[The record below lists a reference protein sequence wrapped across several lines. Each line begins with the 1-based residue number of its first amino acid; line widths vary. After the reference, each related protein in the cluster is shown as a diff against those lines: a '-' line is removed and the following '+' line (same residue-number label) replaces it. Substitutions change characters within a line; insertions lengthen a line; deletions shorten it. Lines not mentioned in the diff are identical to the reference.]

1 MYCLFLMNNQEN
13 ENGEKQE
20 MEDYSPPINIY
31 SNHFGWGGINR
42 GEAIK
47 KKDGCCEISSL

>member
-1 MYCLFLMNNQEN
+1 MNNQEN